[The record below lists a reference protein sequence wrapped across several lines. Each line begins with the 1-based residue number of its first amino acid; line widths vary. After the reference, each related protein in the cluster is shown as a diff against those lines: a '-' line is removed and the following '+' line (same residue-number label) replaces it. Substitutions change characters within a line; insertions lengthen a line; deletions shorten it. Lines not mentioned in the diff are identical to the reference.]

1 MKQEAVIIIGG
12 GVGPMAGLAL
22 HQKIIENTLSDGSD
36 QSHICVHHYSC
47 PALVPD
53 RTAWLIRNDELAG
66 DPAIGMAN
74 IFGNAAKALGERQA
88 VAGIPCNTFHAAPIF
103 DRFTSLINKN
113 CNNIRIINMLHETM
127 AVIKSGFKEGS
138 KIGVLS
144 TTGTRQSG
152 VYHKLLQ
159 NAGYEAIFVPELE
172 QEALHSSIYDK
183 KWGIKATAKPSQKAV
198 DTVKDMAKL
207 LVKEGAMA
215 VILACT
221 ELPLAL
227 KTDSIQGAVVIDPVL
242 YLAMA
247 LIREVNPE
255 KLAPHAK
262 QKAVKRQNP

>member
-1 MKQEAVIIIGG
+1 
-12 GVGPMAGLAL
+12 MAGLAL
-22 HQKIIENTLSDGSD
+22 HEKIITNTVSDGSD

-53 RTAWLIRNDELAG
+53 RTAWLLHFDGPAG
-66 DPAIGMAN
+66 DPAIGMAKV
-74 IFGNAAKALGERQA
+74 FASAARALDGKKA
-88 VAGIPCNTFHAAPIF
+88 VAGIPCNTFHANDIF
-103 DRFTSLINKN
+103 DKFTTLLNKD
-113 CNNIRIINMLHETM
+113 CKNIQLINMLHETL
-127 AVIKSGFKEGS
+127 AFIKSNFAKGS

-144 TTGTRQSG
+144 TTGTRKSG
-152 VYHKLLQ
+152 VYHKLL
-159 NAGYEAIFVPELE
+159 NDAGYKAVFVSEAHQKI
-172 QEALHSSIYDK
+172 LHSSIYDK
-183 KWGIKATAKPSQKAV
+183 AWGIKATAKPSQKAV
-198 DTVKDMAKL
+198 DTVKYMAKL

-255 KLAPHAK
+255 KLAPQAK
-262 QKAVKRQNP
+262 QKAIKMQNP